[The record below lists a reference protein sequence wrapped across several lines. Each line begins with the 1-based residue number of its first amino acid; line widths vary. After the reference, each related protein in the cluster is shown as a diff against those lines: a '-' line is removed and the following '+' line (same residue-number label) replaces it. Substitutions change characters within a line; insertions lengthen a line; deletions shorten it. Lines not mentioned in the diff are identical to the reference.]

1 MSLFAIADTHLS
13 LGAGKPMDI
22 FGGWQDYV
30 QRLETNWRKLVTD
43 NDTVVIA
50 GDISWAMKLEDALED
65 FRFLDSLPGQKL
77 IFKGNHDYWWSTMK
91 KMETWLSDNGL
102 DSIKILHNSSVKVG
116 SYAVCGSRGWFFDA
130 ENDPDNKILLRE
142 AGRVRRSIESAKEMG
157 AEPIVFLHY
166 PPLTTAMVCN
176 EIVDVLREE
185 NIKRCYYGHLHGG
198 SLRNA
203 FVGERH
209 GIKFDVI
216 SADFLKFCPKL
227 IELE

>member
-13 LGAGKPMDI
+13 LGADKPMDI

-203 FVGERH
+203 FVGERN

>member
-13 LGAGKPMDI
+13 LGADKPMDI

-50 GDISWAMKLEDALED
+50 GDISWAMKLEDALKD

-142 AGRVRRSIESAKEMG
+142 AGRVRRSIESAKEIG